1 MHCLDGGLRVG
12 FGLGDAGELVN
23 VDALVERHMAEC
35 LPVLCQFVMGD
46 EDELGGDEV
55 VWDCLALSYI
65 PKP

>member
-12 FGLGDAGELVN
+12 FGSGDAGELVD

-35 LPVLCQFVMGD
+35 LPVLCQFVVGD

-55 VWDCLALSYI
+55 I
-65 PKP
+65 

>member
-12 FGLGDAGELVN
+12 FGLGDAGELID

-35 LPVLCQFVMGD
+35 FPVLRHLVVGD

-55 VWDCLALSYI
+55 V
-65 PKP
+65 